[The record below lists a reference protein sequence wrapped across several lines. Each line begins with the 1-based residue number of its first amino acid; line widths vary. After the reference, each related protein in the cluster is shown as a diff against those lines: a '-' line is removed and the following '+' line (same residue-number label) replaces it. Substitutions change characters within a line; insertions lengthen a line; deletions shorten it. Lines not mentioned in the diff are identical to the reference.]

1 MRNHN
6 HRAILHGPAQSL
18 HHTCFCFTIERS
30 RWFIEEQNRS
40 VTDNRSCDPD
50 PLPLAA
56 GESQAPITNERVI
69 AIWHFLNEVV
79 GVGGFRGS
87 HYLFAPCCLA
97 ALGDVFPY
105 SPAR

>member
-1 MRNHN
+1 VRNLN
-6 HRAILHGPAQSL
+6 ERAILHGPAQSL

-30 RWFIEEQNRS
+30 CWFIEEQNRT

-69 AIWHFLNEVV
+69 AIRHFLNEVV

-87 HYLFAPCCLA
+87 HYLFERFCRA
-97 ALGDVFPY
+97 ARGDGFPY
-105 SPAR
+105 NPAE